1 MLRAPLS
8 ERFTL
13 FEKGCRVRGKGRGQE
28 QPSRAVWAISK
39 VCLGEG
45 NFGAIYEWASAPPA
59 IAFVTKSPGV
69 LTSFLSA

>member
-1 MLRAPLS
+1 
-8 ERFTL
+8 
-13 FEKGCRVRGKGRGQE
+13 
-28 QPSRAVWAISK
+28 VWAISK